1 MDDVVDV
8 PCILHF
14 DASEEAMTERI
25 MERSKTSGRADD
37 NLESLKKRFDNFR
50 TEQLPVIG
58 QFAAQGKA
66 KKINGLQEVD
76 KVHEEVK
83 IAMADYL

>member
-1 MDDVVDV
+1 MDEVVDI

-14 DASEEAMTERI
+14 DASEEIMTERI
-25 MERSKTSGRADD
+25 MERAKTSGRADD

-58 QFAAQGKA
+58 QFEAQGKA
-66 KKINGLQEVD
+66 KKINGLQDVD
-76 KVHEEVK
+76 SVHEEVK
-83 IAMADYL
+83 KAMADYL